1 MDLEQVLEQRNDEI
15 GKTQEQ
21 LRLMVD
27 ELQATKAKLEEVT
40 QECQEAH
47 ESRRLETQRILAEME
62 AMRDR
67 QDEERVKQEQEVE
80 DIRMEQKAL
89 QEEKNTFIQLQKE
102 EQTQNEMYSQ
112 AKDDEYSMKIK
123 QLQAELEVQ
132 TQRYIEE
139 QKIDEEAFETS
150 QNILKAQL
158 LASNKSNEALRE
170 DLEAMSRNQDA
181 EAIIIQQQ
189 LVSKRAEFEE

>member
-27 ELQATKAKLEEVT
+27 ELQATKAKLEEVA

-67 QDEERVKQEQEVE
+67 QDEERVK
-80 DIRMEQKAL
+80 
-89 QEEKNTFIQLQKE
+89 
-102 EQTQNEMYSQ
+102 
-112 AKDDEYSMKIK
+112 
-123 QLQAELEVQ
+123 
-132 TQRYIEE
+132 
-139 QKIDEEAFETS
+139 
-150 QNILKAQL
+150 
-158 LASNKSNEALRE
+158 
-170 DLEAMSRNQDA
+170 
-181 EAIIIQQQ
+181 
-189 LVSKRAEFEE
+189 